1 MNGDESS
8 VLVSKDEGI
17 ATITLNRPDK
27 RNPLSRA
34 MISLILETLDDLEL
48 DDTIGAVIFTGAGPA
63 FCGGA
68 DLSRGAETFDY
79 GTPGDGQKPEDK
91 HEDWGGRLTLRVF
104 SFMKPV
110 IAAVNGPAIGL
121 GATML
126 LPMDVRLASTKAE
139 FGYVFAR
146 RGIVPEA
153 ASSWFLPRIVGISTA
168 LEWCYSGRRVSAQ
181 EALDRNLIKSL
192 HEPEAL
198 LPAAREMAR
207 SFIVSSA
214 PVSVSL
220 IRQMMWRMLTAAH
233 PMEAH
238 RVDSAAMALR
248 GRSADA
254 REGVQAFLEKRSP
267 RFKDRVSTDLPDIF
281 RESAGPAV

>member
-1 MNGDESS
+1 MSGEDSG
-8 VLVSKDEGI
+8 VLVSKDEAI

-34 MISLILETLDDLEL
+34 MIAVILEALDDAEK
-48 DDTIGAVIFTGAGPA
+48 DDSIRAVIFTGTGTA

-79 GTPGDGQKPEDK
+79 GKPAADPRFEEE
-91 HEDWGGRLTLRVF
+91 HEDWGGRLTLRIF
-104 SFMKPV
+104 SFLKPV

-126 LPMDVRLASTKAE
+126 LPMDVRLASTTAE
-139 FGYVFAR
+139 FGFVFAR

-168 LEWCYSGRRVSAQ
+168 LEWCYSGRRIPAE
-181 EALDRNLIKSL
+181 EALARNLVTAV
-192 HEPEAL
+192 HEPSAL
-198 LPAAREMAR
+198 LSAARELAR

-238 RVDSAAMALR
+238 RLDSLAIALR

-254 REGVQAFLEKRSP
+254 REGVQAFLEKRAP
-267 RFKDRVSTDLPDIF
+267 RFEDRVSTDLPDVF
-281 RESAGPAV
+281 GSSPTPSF